1 MEAIQTLA
9 PEADRV
15 LRTEPV
21 KQNQA
26 RSSFLRAY
34 LFSHK
39 GGISLVVLAGL
50 LSSLSSFLL
59 TLIIG
64 DFFML
69 QFQTGSSKGKLLAW
83 LGIRLHSV
91 QDFFWVF
98 AVLLLFKFVCSFYE
112 GYLSARQGERFVKS
126 IRHSLF
132 TAQIMAPAEQFAGK
146 PFGNY
151 LLRYSNDLKA
161 VQHCLTRGVLGGI
174 KHLLFMLTGLFLL
187 LRINLLLGQISA
199 GLLLLILTAMAVLS
213 GQQRK
218 YIRESRTRRSN
229 LLAFVTRSFSR
240 FRQMKKENTEDQVL
254 DKYERRADLL
264 YKANLANGRA
274 ESFIQS
280 VAYLLQFGMIGCLLW
295 VMTVRTAGYS
305 AADGLIVVLLLLL
318 MQGAVRNLLKV
329 PSYLNK
335 GRISLDKIRELTTQQ
350 PSFPAS

>member
-1 MEAIQTLA
+1 MDATSTYVAEAGPVI
-9 PEADRV
+9 
-15 LRTEPV
+15 RTVPANP
-21 KQNQA
+21 QRP
-26 RSSFLRAY
+26 RSSFLRSY
-34 LFSHK
+34 LSSHK
-39 GGISLVVLAGL
+39 GGITTVVLTGL

-83 LGIRLHSV
+83 LGIRLHTV
-91 QDFFWVF
+91 QDFFWIF
-98 AVLLLFKFVCSFYE
+98 GGLLLFKFISSFYE
-112 GYLSARQGERFVKS
+112 GYLSARQGERFVKEL
-126 IRHSLF
+126 RHILF
-132 TAQIMAPAEQFAGK
+132 TAQIMSPAEQFAGK

-161 VQHCLTRGVLGGI
+161 VQNCLTRGVLGGI
-174 KHLLFMLTGLFLL
+174 KHFLFVLTGLFLL
-187 LRINLLLGQISA
+187 LRINLLLGLISA
-199 GLLLLILTAMAVLS
+199 GLFLLIVTVVAVLS
-213 GQQRK
+213 AGQKK

-240 FRQMKKENTEDQVL
+240 FRHIKQENSEDQVL
-254 DKYERRADLL
+254 DKYERRAGLL
-264 YKANLANGRA
+264 YKANLANGKA

-295 VMTVRTAGYS
+295 VMTWKAAVYS

-335 GRISLDKIRELTTQQ
+335 GRISLDKIRELTHQQ
-350 PSFPAS
+350 SLPIA